1 LARADWLST
10 DVHKPESSSVAYIGG
25 VNRWLWGHVKV
36 GFNAG
41 AQHDQ
46 GPNGWSRVILAQV
59 MPYF

>member
-1 LARADWLST
+1 
-10 DVHKPESSSVAYIGG
+10 VAYIAG

-36 GFNAG
+36 SFNAG